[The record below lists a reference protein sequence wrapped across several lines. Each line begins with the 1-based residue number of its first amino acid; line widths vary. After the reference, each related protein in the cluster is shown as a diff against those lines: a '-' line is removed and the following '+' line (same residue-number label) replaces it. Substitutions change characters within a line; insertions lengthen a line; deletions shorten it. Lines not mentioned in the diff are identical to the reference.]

1 MSRSYDQVQ
10 QATTET
16 FDSQE
21 MPKHIQI
28 QSNNS
33 AFLNISSSQNDF
45 ERFGSSINISDS
57 QLNQRIQEVIDELS
71 EIYPEFPK
79 ALNNLTSQQ
88 QDILSPQLYFSQLN
102 FLRFK
107 FRQLEDERNDQEQEA
122 ISNIEEIQ
130 KLKNDAKDK
139 IHELETVNTYL

>member
-28 QSNNS
+28 QNNNS
-33 AFLNISSSQNDF
+33 AYLNIASSQNDF

-57 QLNQRIQEVIDELS
+57 HLNQRIQEVINELS

-79 ALNNLTSQQ
+79 ALNNLTPEQ
-88 QDILSPQLYFSQLN
+88 QDTLSPQLYFSQLN
-102 FLRFK
+102 YLRFK
-107 FRQLEDERNDQEQEA
+107 FRQLEDERNDQEREA

-130 KLKNDAKDK
+130 KLKNDAKGK
-139 IHELETVNTYL
+139 IHELETVNSYL

>member
-79 ALNNLTSQQ
+79 ALNNLTPQQ